1 MTIPSSLDGTIAPPG
16 KHVVQLFVQYV
27 PYRLAM
33 RGKRTSKWWEE
44 EEVKAAWVQTVL
56 NRVETF
62 CPGFKASILHVD
74 ALSPLDLEV
83 SDLPPSLLHNHSTPT
98 HPSFHGLVT
107 HSLTHSFFY

>member
-1 MTIPSSLDGTIAPPG
+1 MIEMTIPSSLDGTIAPPG

-33 RGKRTSKWWEE
+33 RGKLTSKWWEE
-44 EEVKAAWVQTVL
+44 EEVKAAWVEKVL

-62 CPGFKASILHVD
+62 CPGFKKSILHVD

-83 SDLPPSLLHNHSTPT
+83 SDPPPSLLHNHSTPT
-98 HPSFHGLVT
+98 HPSFHSLVT
-107 HSLTHSFFY
+107 HSLLD